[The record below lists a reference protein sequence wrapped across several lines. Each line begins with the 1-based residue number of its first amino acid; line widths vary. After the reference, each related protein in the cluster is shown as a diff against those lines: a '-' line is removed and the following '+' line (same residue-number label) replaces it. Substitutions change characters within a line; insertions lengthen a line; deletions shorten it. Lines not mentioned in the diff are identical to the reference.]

1 MSQAYLLIFDSGD
14 GTNSEDWNLNYMG
27 NQIEVF
33 SSEEDRQER
42 IDFLKTFSK
51 KDEDDDDYAVYS
63 FFKKDL
69 DFMTPAQIQTP
80 YNWREADNWEWE
92 WRED

>member
-1 MSQAYLLIFDSGD
+1 MSQVYLLIFDGGD
-14 GTNSEDWNLNYMG
+14 GTAPEDWNLNYIG

-33 SSEEDRQER
+33 TSDEDRQKR
-42 IDFLKTFSK
+42 IDFLKTFAH

-80 YNWREADNWEWE
+80 YVWDSDEDWAWEWS
-92 WRED
+92 